1 MTFKEILEIM
11 AAILTITVSVIF
23 LYGAF
28 MGVRKKFFQRLHN
41 VMETLEGKLEHIK
54 DGIKKD

>member
-1 MTFKEILEIM
+1 MTFKEVLETM
-11 AAILTITVSVIF
+11 AAILTITVSLIF

-41 VMETLEGKLEHIK
+41 LLSSFEDKFEQL
-54 DGIKKD
+54 KKD